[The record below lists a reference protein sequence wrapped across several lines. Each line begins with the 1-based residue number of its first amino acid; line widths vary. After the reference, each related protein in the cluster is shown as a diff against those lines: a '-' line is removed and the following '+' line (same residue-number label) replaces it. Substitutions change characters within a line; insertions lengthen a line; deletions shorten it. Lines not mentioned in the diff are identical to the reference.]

1 MPGHP
6 TTAGSAHA
14 PVPEDASVSAPDPR
28 EPLALL
34 YRDLR
39 TSSTGLTEREAER
52 RRTVYGL
59 NTLSRRAGHHRLA
72 ELARQFTHPLALLLA
87 LASVL
92 AGITGTASLALAILA
107 VVLLNAMLAFA
118 QEQQAE
124 RAVEALSAFLS
135 EQATVVRDG
144 TARTV
149 PASEL
154 VPGDILI
161 VDEGERV
168 SADARLAEGGV
179 EVDLSA
185 LTGESVPVYRS
196 AQPADRAEG
205 LLEAGELLFSGTVCS
220 GGHATA
226 VITGTGMHTEL
237 GRIAAL
243 SQRTRRSASPLER
256 QVKRAARLIAL
267 VAVGV
272 GLAFLPLGLAAGL
285 TLGAAATFA
294 IGLLVANVPEGLLPT
309 ITLAL
314 ATGVRELARRGAVV
328 KRLSAVETLGAT
340 TVICTDKTGTLTE
353 NRMRAVAV
361 WTSQGEAPWDGEGTL
376 PGHARPVAVSAAAC
390 TTARL
395 ADRQGDP
402 TELALLDLADRT
414 GCPLPSQSD
423 QGTLY
428 RFDPRIKLMTVAQAR
443 DGGVVLHTKGA
454 PEEVLARADRLL
466 DADGERPLGP
476 DERSRVVAEVGLLAD
491 RGLRVLAVARRTLPG
506 GRPPPPSRR
515 EEAERNLCLLG
526 LVALADPLRPEVA
539 PSIAMAHRA
548 GIRVNVVTGD
558 NGLTAAAIA
567 GQAGIGHQ
575 GGRIVTGTELD
586 TMSDARLDALL
597 AGGEEVIFA
606 RSSPES
612 KLRIADALRSEG
624 QTVAMTGDGVNDAP
638 ALRRADI
645 GVAMGRSG
653 TDVAREAATMVL
665 TDDNFATIV
674 AAVEAGR
681 RTYDNIRKF
690 IVYIFTHAVP
700 EVVPFLV
707 FALSGG
713 AIPLPLTVMQIL
725 AVDLGTDTLPALALG
740 RERSEPGLMDRPPR
754 PRRHN
759 VIDRGMLARA
769 WGFLGPLSAALVMGG
784 FLLTLLRGGWHPGAA
799 TGSGSDLSGVYHRA
813 TTVAWLG
820 IVFCQ
825 VGTAF
830 AVRTERAS
838 LRSVGVF
845 SNRHLLGGIGFSLAF
860 AAVIVYVPALHRLF
874 GTAALR
880 PSDLLTVLPF
890 PFVVWGADELRKAV
904 VRRRPAP
911 APAVPPVV
919 PVRPA
924 APVRATGHHPF
935 AVMLARHGWS
945 GHRLTG
951 ALGVSER
958 AAAELVEHARHVAA
972 DHGRHVHGHG
982 HGPVGSGPPDGGG
995 TGASGH

>member
-1 MPGHP
+1 MASP
-6 TTAGSAHA
+6 HA
-14 PVPEDASVSAPDPR
+14 PSSGTRPAAPADSSAPAPDPQ

-39 TSSTGLTEREAER
+39 TSPAGLSEREAER
-52 RRTVYGL
+52 RRTVYGP
-59 NTLSRRAGHHRLA
+59 NTLSRRAGRHRLA

-87 LASVL
+87 LAAAL
-92 AGITGTASLALAILA
+92 AGVTGTVSLALAILA
-107 VVLLNAMLAFA
+107 VILLNAGLAFA

-124 RAVEALSAFLS
+124 KAVEALSAFLA

-144 TARTV
+144 TPRPV
-149 PASEL
+149 PATEL
-154 VPGDILI
+154 VPGDVLI
-161 VDEGERV
+161 VDEGQRV
-168 SADARLAEGGV
+168 SADARLADGGV

-185 LTGESVPVYRS
+185 LTGESAPVYRS
-196 AQPADRAEG
+196 AESVDRTERMLDARD
-205 LLEAGELLFSGTVCS
+205 LLFSGTVCT

-226 VITGTGMHTEL
+226 VVTTTGMHTEL

-243 SQRTRRSASPLER
+243 SQRTQRSESPLER

-314 ATGVRELARRGAVV
+314 ATGVRDLARRGAVV

-361 WTSQGEAPWDGEGTL
+361 WTPAGEYSPDGNGPPPEPT
-376 PGHARPVAVSAAAC
+376 RPVIASAAAC

-395 ADRQGDP
+395 AEGQGDP
-402 TELALLDLADRT
+402 TELALLDLAQRT
-414 GCPLPSQSD
+414 GVPARGRDGRS
-423 QGTLY
+423 TLY
-428 RFDPRIKLMTVAQAR
+428 RFDPRIKLMSLAVAGDDGTVA
-443 DGGVVLHTKGA
+443 LHTKGA
-454 PEEVLARADRLL
+454 PEEILTRSDRLL
-466 DADGERPLGP
+466 DASGERPLGP
-476 DERSRVVAEVGLLAD
+476 DERSLVVHEVGLLAD
-491 RGLRVLAVARRTLPG
+491 RGLRVLGVAHRTLPP
-506 GRPPPPSRR
+506 GRPPPDRR
-515 EEAERNLCLLG
+515 EDAEEHLCLLG
-526 LVALADPLRPEVA
+526 LVALEDPLRPEVG

-567 GQAGIGHQ
+567 GQAGIGSP
-575 GGRIVTGTELD
+575 GGRTVTGTELD
-586 TMSDARLDALL
+586 AMSDARLDRLL
-597 AGGEEVIFA
+597 GGGEEVIFA

-612 KLRIADALRSEG
+612 KLRIADALRAEG

-690 IVYIFTHAVP
+690 IVYIFAHAVP

-707 FALSGG
+707 FALAGG

-740 RERSEPGLMDRPPR
+740 RERSEPGLMERPPR
-754 PRRHN
+754 PRGHN
-759 VIDRGMLARA
+759 VIDRGMLGRA
-769 WGFLGPLSAALVMGG
+769 WGFLGPLCAALVMGG
-784 FLLTLLRGGWHPGAA
+784 FLLTLVRGGWHPGAA
-799 TGSGSDLSGVYHRA
+799 TGSGSALNGVYHRA

-825 VGTAF
+825 IGTAF

-838 LRSVGVF
+838 LKSVGVL
-845 SNRHLLGGIGFSLAF
+845 SNRHLLGGIAFSLVF

-874 GTAALR
+874 GTAALG
-880 PSDLLTVLPF
+880 PADLLTVVFF
-890 PFVVWGADELRKAV
+890 PFAVWGADELRKAFL
-904 VRRRPAP
+904 RRRPVAPAVVAP
-911 APAVPPVV
+911 APPAPDVTAIPVS
-919 PVRPA
+919 
-924 APVRATGHHPF
+924 GHHPF

-945 GHRLTG
+945 GHRLTR

-958 AAAELVEHARHVAA
+958 AAADIVAHARHVAA
-972 DHGRHVHGHG
+972 EHGRGRQR
-982 HGPVGSGPPDGGG
+982 
-995 TGASGH
+995 